1 MDSVYIYGLNNSNDG
16 VNYENIRRSL
26 ASQKEGLENQMSR
39 SVKKSPVFKDQQHLS
54 TGWTKRQAGK
64 AVRRFK
70 GDVQNG
76 KWYRKLYCPWNICDY
91 RFYKTKQQA
100 VHEWKTFQ
108 WLREQLLTHAEV
120 INDWEKFYRR
130 K

>member
-1 MDSVYIYGLNNSNDG
+1 
-16 VNYENIRRSL
+16 
-26 ASQKEGLENQMSR
+26 MSR

-64 AVRRFK
+64 A
-70 GDVQNG
+70 
-76 KWYRKLYCPWNICDY
+76 
-91 RFYKTKQQA
+91 A
-100 VHEWKTFQ
+100 HEWKTFQ